1 MATKPY
7 LIFRLHNSLYAIT
20 AERVREI
27 FLLPELIPIVEAP
40 PDIIGLLNFHGQV
53 IPIMHLDLRF
63 GHQVKQ
69 CHLSDSV
76 IVIQSGELEVGI
88 VVHQVETVN
97 DIDAQYIQA
106 DLTYGRDRGL
116 NDAFVNGIINL
127 DDETIVLL
135 NIDNL
140 IRHTEAVEALVEQE
154 NNPDL
159 VALETDSTSKFGSF
173 YDLYCPQA
181 TEVEKAIF
189 RQRANNLR
197 ASTED
202 FEQTELLSIAV
213 ISLHGK
219 YFGLNLDTVREFIK
233 IGKVSLIP
241 CTPDYII
248 GNMNLRGEILT
259 LVDISQPLS
268 LEVKN
273 TKQFVKAVVINVD
286 DIIVGIAVEE
296 VFDVI
301 YVPLATIKSIPVAIG
316 RNTAE
321 YLQGMTTY
329 LDKPLNLIDLPKL
342 ISQGVLT
349 VELAA

>member
-1 MATKPY
+1 METKPY
-7 LIFRLHNSLYAIT
+7 LIFRLHNSIYAIL

-27 FLLPELIPIVEAP
+27 FFLPELIPIVEAP
-40 PDIIGLLNFHGQV
+40 PDIIGLLNFHDQV
-53 IPIMHLDLRF
+53 IPVMHLDLRF
-63 GHQVKQ
+63 GHSLAQ

-76 IVIQSGELEVGI
+76 MVIESDGLEVGI
-88 VVHQVETVN
+88 IVHQVETVN

-106 DLTYGRDRGL
+106 DLTYGRDGGL
-116 NDAFVNGIINL
+116 NAAFVNGIINL

-135 NIDNL
+135 NVDNL

-154 NNPDL
+154 NDSES
-159 VALETDSTSKFGSF
+159 VAVEAGSASKIGSF
-173 YDLYCPQA
+173 YDLYYPQA
-181 TEVEKAIF
+181 TEAEKTIL

-202 FEQTELLSIAV
+202 WDQIELLSLAV
-213 ISLHGK
+213 VSLNGK
-219 YFGLNLDTVREFIK
+219 YFGLDLDVVREFIK
-233 IGKVSLIP
+233 IGKITPIP
-241 CTPDYII
+241 CTPDYVI

-268 LEVKN
+268 LQANN
-273 TKQFVKAVVINVD
+273 TKQLTKAVVINVD
-286 DIIVGIAVEE
+286 DIVAGIAVEE

-301 YVPLATIKSIPVAIG
+301 YVSSTEIKPIPIAVE
-316 RNTAE
+316 RSTAE

-329 LDKPLNLIDLPKL
+329 LDQPLNIIDLSKL

-349 VELAA
+349 VELAT